1 MEQTANGIV
10 LENDTARMTVHGDG
24 PSRAFIE
31 NYFKHWSNQP
41 GITVELRAQSTGN
54 TPPRAGENWPEQGG
68 IYAGEIRGENGAPN
82 HHLILLD
89 QPEPAAMPWQKAMD
103 WAAGLKTHYAPGFKV
118 HVFSDWALPTRREQ
132 RLLFVNAREHFQ
144 EAWYWSGEQH
154 AANSLN
160 AWVQGFGNGNQ
171 DNHWKDDE
179 YRVLAVRRVVI
190 Q

>member
-1 MEQTANGIV
+1 MENKANGIV
-10 LENDTARMTVHGDG
+10 LEEGAHRMTVHGEG

-31 NYFKHWSNQP
+31 NYFKHWGNSP
-41 GITVELRAQSTGN
+41 EITITASAQSADAP
-54 TPPRAGENWPEQGG
+54 PPRAGEKWPEQGG
-68 IYAGEIRGENGAPN
+68 IYAGEVRGENGAPN

-103 WAAGLKTHYAPGFKV
+103 WAAGLKV
-118 HVFSDWALPTRREQ
+118 HGFSDWALPTRREQ

-154 AANSLN
+154 AANSGY
-160 AWVQGFGNGNQ
+160 AWVQDFGDGDQ
-171 DNHWKDDE
+171 GLGWKGDE